1 MTALPSGANT
11 QYTTF
16 RAVLDFR
23 GELAI

>member
-16 RAVLDFR
+16 GAVLDFR